1 MPKPAPRWT
10 SPALC
15 AGTAIALAWPALAA
29 AHPGA
34 DAGSH
39 HGFAAGLAHPF
50 TGFDHLLAL
59 LAVGLWAG
67 LRGGAVRWL
76 APAVFM
82 ALLVA
87 GAVAGA
93 AGAGPAGV
101 EPLVATSLVILGL
114 LLAGP
119 AAASAPIA
127 LAVIG
132 GFALVHGAAHGVELG
147 AGRALA
153 GVAAGSVLLLVAGL
167 GLGRTL
173 RTHPGPW
180 AATLGAG
187 TMAFGFARLLG

>member
-1 MPKPAPRWT
+1 MTMPAPRWT
-10 SPALC
+10 FAAPV
-15 AGTAIALAWPALAA
+15 TAIALAWPALAA

-34 DAGSH
+34 DAGSPP
-39 HGFAAGLAHPF
+39 GFAAGLAHPF
-50 TGFDHLLAL
+50 TGIDHLLAM
-59 LAVGLWAG
+59 LAVGLWSG
-67 LRGGAVRWL
+67 LRGGAARWL

-87 GAVAGA
+87 GALGGA
-93 AGAGPAGV
+93 TGSGPAGI

-119 AAASAPIA
+119 AAASLPIA

-153 GVAAGSVLLLVAGL
+153 GVAVGSALLLVSG
-167 GLGRTL
+167 GGIGRAL

-180 AATLGAG
+180 GAALGAG

>member
-1 MPKPAPRWT
+1 MPAPRW
-10 SPALC
+10 SLPA
-15 AGTAIALAWPALAA
+15 ASASTAIALAWPALAA

-34 DAGSH
+34 DAGLH
-39 HGFAAGLAHPF
+39 PGFAAGLAHPF
-50 TGFDHLLAL
+50 TGIDHLLAV

-67 LRGGAVRWL
+67 LRGGAARWL
-76 APAVFM
+76 APAVFL

-119 AAASAPIA
+119 AAASASIA

-153 GVAAGSVLLLVAGL
+153 GMALGSALLLVAG
-167 GLGRTL
+167 GFLGRAL
-173 RTHPGPW
+173 RTRPGPW
-180 AATLGAG
+180 AAALGAG
-187 TMAFGFARLLG
+187 TMAFGFARLLVS